1 MSPGLPRRIKL
12 AFIAQAAVA
21 SLLITIGIVLAGVAV
36 RASVLD
42 ERMQREADIW
52 WAAHASGTPMQL
64 PHTSTLTGYF
74 EPVGNGA
81 GAVPAWMSGLDPGR
95 HRIAEEGRRGVKRDV
110 LVDRRGPGT
119 FYLSFEAGHIDR
131 AILWT
136 GLASLL
142 LSLAATYLMTWLTYR
157 TSKRMV
163 LPVSWLSRVVSRWD
177 PRHPDTDAIRPGNLP
192 DDAGAEVRQLSRAL
206 LGLAERVGDF
216 VERERDFTR
225 DASHELRTP
234 LTVIRV
240 AADMMIADPDT
251 PPRTQRSLAR
261 IQRAGR
267 DMEAVIDA
275 FLILAREAGNAPQ
288 SSEFDVA
295 AVAAEQVER
304 MRPLAAGKPV
314 EIELVDHGATTLF
327 GPAHVLAVMLG
338 NLLSNAVKFTEQ
350 GRVEVHL
357 YGDRVEVR
365 DTGIGMD
372 PETLSNAFK
381 PFYRADMNREQSAG
395 MGLSIARRLG
405 ERLGWPVSLESLPG
419 NGTLATIRFMG

>member
-12 AFIAQAAVA
+12 AFVAQAAVA
-21 SLLITIGIVLAGVAV
+21 SVLITIGILVAGIAV
-36 RASVLD
+36 RGFVLD
-42 ERMQREADIW
+42 ERMHREADLW
-52 WAAHASGTPMQL
+52 WAGHDGGSAFEL
-64 PHTSTLTGYF
+64 PRTSTFSGYF
-74 EPVGNGA
+74 VPA
-81 GAVPAWMSGLDPGR
+81 GAQAELPAPLQALLPGR
-95 HRIAEEGRRGVKRDV
+95 HRIEFDGRPGTVYDV
-110 LVDRRGPGT
+110 LVDRREAGT
-119 FYLSFEAGHIDR
+119 LYLALHAGHIDQ

-177 PRHPDTDAIRPGNLP
+177 PRHPDTDAIRAQNLP
-192 DDAGAEVRQLSRAL
+192 GDAGAEVHQLSRAL
-206 LGLAERVGDF
+206 VGLAERVGDF
-216 VERERDFTR
+216 VDRERDFTR

-240 AADMMIADPDT
+240 ATDMMMADPET
-251 PPRTQRSLAR
+251 PERTQRSLAR

-288 SSEFDVA
+288 STEFDVIE
-295 AVAAEQVER
+295 VATEQVER
-304 MRPLAAGKPV
+304 ARPMVVGKPV
-314 EIELVDHGATTLF
+314 EIALLDHGATTLF

-338 NLLSNAVKFTEQ
+338 NLLSNAVKFTER
-350 GRVEVHL
+350 GRIEVHL

-372 PETLSNAFK
+372 PEALNNAFK
-381 PFYRADMNREQSAG
+381 PFWRADMTREQSAG

-405 ERLGWPVSLESLPG
+405 ERLGWPLTLESLPG
-419 NGTLATIRFMG
+419 NGTVATIRFTG

>member
-1 MSPGLPRRIKL
+1 MSYGLPRRIKL
-12 AFIAQAAVA
+12 AFIAQAAVC
-21 SLLITIGIVLAGVAV
+21 SVLITIGIVIAGVAV
-36 RASVLD
+36 RSSVLD

-52 WAAHASGTPMQL
+52 WAARDTGSPVGL
-64 PHTSTLTGYF
+64 PRTSTLAGYF
-74 EPVGNGA
+74 EPVG
-81 GAVPAWMSGLDPGR
+81 VDDWTIPAWIRGLTPGR
-95 HRIAEEGRRGVKRDV
+95 HRVEVDDQAGQKRDV
-110 LVDRRGPGT
+110 LVDRRGEGT
-119 FYLSFEAGHIDR
+119 FYLSFEAGHVDR

-157 TSKRMV
+157 TSKRIV

-177 PRHPDTDAIRPGNLP
+177 PRHPDTDSIRPGNLP
-192 DDAGAEVRQLSRAL
+192 DDAGAEVRKLSRAL
-206 LGLAERVGDF
+206 VGLAERVGDF
-216 VERERDFTR
+216 VDRERDFTR

-240 AADMMIADPDT
+240 AADMMMADPET
-251 PPRTQRSLAR
+251 PARTQRSLAR

-288 SSEFDVA
+288 STEFDVGEI
-295 AVAAEQVER
+295 AAEQVER
-304 MRPLAAGKPV
+304 MRPLTVGKPV
-314 EIELVDHGATTLF
+314 SVELVDHGATTLF

-357 YGDRVEVR
+357 HGDRVEVR

-372 PETLSNAFK
+372 PETLTNAFK

-405 ERLGWPVSLESLPG
+405 DRLGWPVTLESLPG
-419 NGTLATIRFMG
+419 NGTVATIRFMG

>member
-12 AFIAQAAVA
+12 AFVAQAAVA
-21 SLLITIGIVLAGVAV
+21 SVLITIGILLAGIGV
-36 RASVLD
+36 RAYVLD
-42 ERMQREADIW
+42 ERMHREADLW
-52 WAAHASGTPMQL
+52 WAARAGQSGLAL
-64 PHTSTLTGYF
+64 PHTSTF
-74 EPVGNGA
+74 VGHFVPA
-81 GAVPAWMSGLDPGR
+81 GAQDADLPAWLRGLSPGR
-95 HRIAEEGRRGVKRDV
+95 HRVEVQGQPGLKYDV
-110 LVDRRGPGT
+110 LVDRRAEGT
-119 FYLSFEAGHIDR
+119 LYLTFEAGHIDR

-142 LSLAATYLMTWLTYR
+142 LSLAATYLMSWLTYR

-177 PRHPDTDAIRPGNLP
+177 PRHPDTDAIRSSNLP
-192 DDAGAEVRQLSRAL
+192 EDAGAEVHQLSRAL
-206 LGLAERVGDF
+206 VGLAERVGDF

-240 AADMMIADPDT
+240 AADMMLVDPET
-251 PPRTQRSLAR
+251 PERTQRSLAR

-288 SSEFDVA
+288 STEFDVIE
-295 AVAAEQVER
+295 VAAEQVDR
-304 MRPLAAGKPV
+304 ARPLAAGKPV
-314 EIELVDHGATTLF
+314 EVELVDHGATTLF

-350 GRVEVHL
+350 GRVEVHVF
-357 YGDRVEVR
+357 GDRVEVR

-372 PETLSNAFK
+372 PETLDKAFK
-381 PFYRADMNREQSAG
+381 PFWRADMNREQSAG

-405 ERLGWPVSLESLPG
+405 ERLGWPVTLESLPG
-419 NGTLATIRFMG
+419 DGTVATIRFTG

>member
-12 AFIAQAAVA
+12 AFVAQAAVA
-21 SLLITIGIVLAGVAV
+21 SVLITIGIVLAGIAV
-36 RASVLD
+36 RGFVLD
-42 ERMQREADIW
+42 ERLHREADLW
-52 WAAHASGTPMQL
+52 WAAQAGAAASEL
-64 PHTSTLTGYF
+64 PHTSTFSGYF
-74 EPVGNGA
+74 VPA
-81 GAVPAWMSGLDPGR
+81 GAQVGLPEPLRSLAPGR
-95 HRIAEEGRRGVKRDV
+95 HRVRIDGRPGVTQDV
-110 LVDRRGPGT
+110 LVDRGAAGT
-119 FYLSFEAGHIDR
+119 LYLAFEAGHIDR

-177 PRHPDTDAIRPGNLP
+177 PRHPDTDAIRSNNLP
-192 DDAGAEVRQLSRAL
+192 GDAGAEVHQLSRAL
-206 LGLAERVGDF
+206 VGLAERVGDF

-240 AADMMIADPDT
+240 ATDMMIADPET
-251 PPRTQRSLAR
+251 PARTQRSLAR

-288 SSEFDVA
+288 STEFDVIE
-295 AVAAEQVER
+295 VAAEQVER
-304 MRPLAAGKPV
+304 ARPQVAGRPV
-314 EIELVDHGATTLF
+314 EIALVDHGATTLF

-338 NLLSNAVKFTEQ
+338 NLVSNAVKFTER

-357 YGDRVEVR
+357 FGDRVEVR

-372 PETLSNAFK
+372 PEALDNAFK
-381 PFYRADMNREQSAG
+381 PFWRADMNREQSAG

-405 ERLGWPVSLESLPG
+405 ERLGWPVTLESLPG
-419 NGTLATIRFMG
+419 DGTVATIRFTG

>member
-21 SLLITIGIVLAGVAV
+21 SVLITIGIVLAGVAV
-36 RASVLD
+36 RGSVLD

-52 WAAHASGTPMQL
+52 WSAHASGTPVRL
-64 PHTSTLTGYF
+64 PHTSTMAGYF
-74 EPVGNGA
+74 APA
-81 GAVPAWMSGLDPGR
+81 GGEETVPAHIRGLEPGR
-95 HRIAEEGRRGVKRDV
+95 HRVEEDGRPGVKHDV
-110 LVDRRGPGT
+110 LVDRREPGT

-192 DDAGAEVRQLSRAL
+192 DDAGAEVHQLSRAL

-251 PPRTQRSLAR
+251 PARTQRSLAR

-314 EIELVDHGATTLF
+314 EIGLVDHGATTLF

-357 YGDRVEVR
+357 YGDRIEVR

-381 PFYRADMNREQSAG
+381 PFFRADVNREQSAG

-419 NGTLATIRFMG
+419 DGTLATIRFMG